1 MGSIVLLDLM
11 GGVALLLWGLHMVRS
26 GIMRAFGAELR
37 HLLSTTLRNRLVAL
51 LAGIGVTALLQSST
65 ATALMITSFAARGL
79 VALVPALAI
88 MLGANIGTT
97 LIVQVLSFDVSA
109 VSPVLFLVG
118 LGAFKLGKR
127 TPTRDL
133 GRVAIGLGL
142 MLLALHILLD
152 TLSPAESAPSVHAL
166 LEAITGQ
173 PVLCVVLAAVLTW
186 AAHSSAAVVLLVMPL
201 ASSHFITPVAAL
213 ALVLGANLGSAVNP
227 ILEGGSSNNPASRRL
242 PVGYLINR
250 GIGVVVVL
258 PFLQPIADALTRL
271 EPNPARMTADF
282 HMAFNVALAL
292 VFIFLLDQLAWL
304 LVRLLPDPLK
314 SPDPS
319 TPLYLDET
327 AINTPSVAL
336 ACAARETLH
345 MGDIIESMLRK
356 AMTALMTNDRKLA
369 AEVSRMDNIVDRL
382 DEAIKLYVT
391 KVTRES
397 LDDRDGRRAME
408 IISFSINI
416 EHIGD
421 IIDKNLM
428 ELAVKKI
435 KHKYEFSKEGS
446 KELAA
451 FHKLIMD
458 NLKLAFSVFINNNV
472 KIARTLISEKSQIRT
487 AELACADSHLARLRQ
502 GRPESIETSSLHL
515 DVLRDLKRIHSHICS
530 VAYPVLE
537 AAGELQPNRL
547 RDSEPAVTA
556 GAPVLPLLTPN
567 SQHNHRNEAV
577 STKN

>member
-1 MGSIVLLDLM
+1 MVLLDLM

-37 HLLSTTLRNRLVAL
+37 RFLSTALRNRLLAL
-51 LAGIGVTALLQSST
+51 LTGVGVTAVLQSST
-65 ATALMITSFAARGL
+65 ATALMVTSFAARGL

-97 LIVQVLSFDVSA
+97 LIVQVLSFNVSA
-109 VSPVLFLVG
+109 VAPVLFLVG

-142 MLLALHILLD
+142 MLLALHTLLD
-152 TLSPAESAPSVHAL
+152 TLAPAESAPSVRAL

-173 PVLCVVLAAVLTW
+173 PVLCVVIAAALTW

-201 ASSHFITPVAAL
+201 AFSHFVTPVAAL
-213 ALVLGANLGSAVNP
+213 ALVLGANFGSAINP
-227 ILEGGSSNNPASRRL
+227 ILEGGSSSNPASRRL
-242 PVGYLINR
+242 PVGNLINR
-250 GIGVVVVL
+250 VIGVAIVL
-258 PFLQPIADALTRL
+258 PFLQPIADAFTRL

-282 HMAFNVALAL
+282 HVAFNVVLAV
-292 VFIFLLDQLAWL
+292 VFIFLLDYLAWL
-304 LVRLLPDPLK
+304 LVRLLPDPVK
-314 SPDPS
+314 SADPS

-345 MGDIIESMLRK
+345 MGDIVESMLRK
-356 AMTALMTNDRKLA
+356 AMTALMTNDRQLA
-369 AEVSRMDNIVDRL
+369 AEISRMDNIVDRL

-408 IISFSINI
+408 IISFSINL

-435 KHKYEFSKEGS
+435 KHKYEFSKEGA

-458 NLKLAFSVFINNNV
+458 NLKLAFSVFINDNV
-472 KIARTLISEKSQIRT
+472 KIARTLISEKTQIRT
-487 AELACADSHLARLRQ
+487 AELACADSHLARLRE

-547 RDSEPAVTA
+547 KESESADTA
-556 GAPVLPLLTPN
+556 GVAAAPGACDTPPVPAQ
-567 SQHNHRNEAV
+567 S
-577 STKN
+577 S

>member
-1 MGSIVLLDLM
+1 MGSIILLDLM

-26 GIMRAFGAELR
+26 GIVRAFGAELR
-37 HLLSTTLRNRLVAL
+37 RFLSTALRNRFLAL

-88 MLGANIGTT
+88 MLGANIGTA
-97 LIVQVLSFDVSA
+97 LIVQILSFNVSA
-109 VSPVLFLVG
+109 AAPVLFLIG
-118 LGAFKLGKR
+118 LGAFRLGKR

-152 TLSPAESAPSVHAL
+152 TLAPAESAPSVRVM
-166 LEAITGQ
+166 LEAITDQ
-173 PVLCVVLAAVLTW
+173 PVLCVLIAAALTW
-186 AAHSSAAVVLLVMPL
+186 AAHSSAAVVLLVMSL
-201 ASSHFITPVAAL
+201 AFSHFVSPVAAL
-213 ALVLGANLGSAVNP
+213 ALVLGANLGSAINP
-227 ILEGGSSNNPASRRL
+227 ILEGGSADNPASRRL
-242 PVGYLINR
+242 PVGNLINR
-250 GIGVVVVL
+250 VIGVVVVL
-258 PFLQPIADALTRL
+258 PFLQPIADAFTRL

-282 HMAFNVALAL
+282 HMAFNVVLAV

-304 LVRLLPDPLK
+304 LVRLLPDPVK
-314 SPDPS
+314 SPDPW

-327 AINTPSVAL
+327 AIDTPSVAL

-345 MGDIIESMLRK
+345 MGDIVESMLRK

-369 AEVSRMDNIVDRL
+369 AEVSRMDNTVDRL

-397 LDDRDGRRAME
+397 LDERDGRRAME
-408 IISFSINI
+408 IISFSINL

-435 KHKYEFSKEGS
+435 KHKYEFSKEGA
-446 KELAA
+446 KELAD
-451 FHKLIMD
+451 FHKLILD
-458 NLKLAFSVFINNNV
+458 NLKLAFGVFINGDV
-472 KIARTLISEKSQIRT
+472 KIARKLISEKTQVRT
-487 AELACADSHLARLRQ
+487 AELACADSHLARLRE

-537 AAGELQPNRL
+537 ATGELQPNRL
-547 RDSEPAVTA
+547 RDSEPIVVAGGSATTA
-556 GAPVLPLLTPN
+556 
-567 SQHNHRNEAV
+567 SD
-577 STKN
+577 

>member
-26 GIMRAFGAELR
+26 GIMRAFGSELR
-37 HLLSTTLRNRLVAL
+37 RLLSTTLQNRLLAL

-65 ATALMITSFAARGL
+65 ATALMITSFAGRGL
-79 VALVPALAI
+79 VDLVPALAI

-97 LIVQVLSFDVSA
+97 LIVQVLSFNVSA
-109 VSPVLFLVG
+109 VAPVLFLVG
-118 LGAFKLGKR
+118 VVAFKLGQR

-152 TLSPAESAPSVHAL
+152 TLAPAENAPSVRAL
-166 LEAITGQ
+166 LEAITGE
-173 PVLCVVLAAVLTW
+173 PILCILIAAALTW
-186 AAHSSAAVVLLVMPL
+186 AAHSSAAVVLLVMSL
-201 ASSHFITPVAAL
+201 ANSHFVTPLAAL
-213 ALVLGANLGSAVNP
+213 ALVLGANLGSAINP
-227 ILEGGSSNNPASRRL
+227 VLEGGSSSNPASRRL
-242 PVGYLINR
+242 PVGNLINR
-250 GIGVVVVL
+250 VIGVVVVL
-258 PFLQPIADALTRL
+258 PFLQPIADAFTRL
-271 EPNPARMTADF
+271 EPDPARMAADF
-282 HMAFNVALAL
+282 HTVFNIALAL
-292 VFIFLLDQLAWL
+292 VFIFLLDALAWL
-304 LVRLLPDPLK
+304 LVRLLPEPAK
-314 SPDPS
+314 SPDLS

-345 MGDIIESMLRK
+345 MGDIVESMLRR
-356 AMTALMTNDRKLA
+356 AMAALMTNDRKLA

-408 IISFSINI
+408 IIAFSINL

-435 KHKYEFSKEGS
+435 KHKYEFSKEGAA
-446 KELAA
+446 ELAD
-451 FHKLIMD
+451 FHKRIID
-458 NLKLAFSVFINNNV
+458 NLRLAFSVFINDNV
-472 KIARTLISEKSQIRT
+472 KIARTLIEEKTQLRT
-487 AELACADSHLARLRQ
+487 AELACADSHLARLRE

-537 AAGELQPNRL
+537 ATGELQPNRL
-547 RDSEPAVTA
+547 RDSEPAVAGGSQTTA
-556 GAPVLPLLTPN
+556 PDAPQIPAQ
-567 SQHNHRNEAV
+567 S
-577 STKN
+577 S